1 MTGRSQGLLYLCLL
15 IAVPTAVFILDLRY
29 ARSLGSG
36 VSPSA
41 DPFSEANAVRAG
53 INYQQDGFLRN
64 AGLPNQGGT
73 RYAIG
78 VGFCFVVTA
87 EQARAELVRAGGG
100 EWETRP
106 IAEVI
111 EEYQK
116 LAGEATV
123 VIAESGSIECPDLVY
138 THYPPGPDYMV
149 GLFLGLFPLD
159 RLWLLRALP
168 LTLTY
173 VGEVWLLWELRKR
186 FGGPL
191 AAIAVGL
198 VSICGAIRLFSHG
211 LHNQGYASALLLVQI
226 AAVLMGVR
234 YWEARTARRLAV
246 GGIATLAFLQGWL
259 SFDFFFLVVLAAL
272 PFLLCERNLNKG
284 TAVALLL
291 VPFAA
296 FSLAHALHFA
306 QVAIYYGSIT
316 DAAADLLGSAVGRSF
331 GHDADYVG
339 PLPSPVAL
347 VLDYLRTYVF
357 LPNKFFGWTLPAA
370 MLGVVALVVWS
381 DVRSAAQKEALR
393 AFTTLLLAL
402 FVSSLWVFVMRQHS
416 VVHTHLVPRHFL
428 LLLIVALYVLAAM
441 IQPFLGLLLQDW
453 RIRWRL
459 ARGWLVARSTAGMS
473 TTAGDP

>member
-259 SFDFFFLVVLAAL
+259 SFDFFFPVVREELEQRDRCRFVTGAVRCVQPCARPAFCSGRHLLRLDNGCGRRPARERGRAQFRARRRLRWSPPVARGPCPGL
-272 PFLLCERNLNKG
+272 P
-284 TAVALLL
+284 
-291 VPFAA
+291 
-296 FSLAHALHFA
+296 
-306 QVAIYYGSIT
+306 
-316 DAAADLLGSAVGRSF
+316 ADLRV
-331 GHDADYVG
+331 
-339 PLPSPVAL
+339 
-347 VLDYLRTYVF
+347 
-357 LPNKFFGWTLPAA
+357 PA
-370 MLGVVALVVWS
+370 
-381 DVRSAAQKEALR
+381 E
-393 AFTTLLLAL
+393 
-402 FVSSLWVFVMRQHS
+402 
-416 VVHTHLVPRHFL
+416 
-428 LLLIVALYVLAAM
+428 
-441 IQPFLGLLLQDW
+441 
-453 RIRWRL
+453 
-459 ARGWLVARSTAGMS
+459 
-473 TTAGDP
+473 